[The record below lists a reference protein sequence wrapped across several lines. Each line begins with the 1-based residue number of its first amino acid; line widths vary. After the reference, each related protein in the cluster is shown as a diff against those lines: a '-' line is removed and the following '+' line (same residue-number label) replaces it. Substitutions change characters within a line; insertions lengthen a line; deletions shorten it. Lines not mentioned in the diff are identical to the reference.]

1 MRIHK
6 SMIHATIIESF

>member
-6 SMIHATIIESF
+6 SMLVSRLK